1 VNGNHGIG
9 ADTWQLVPLPVWEVT
24 EPTRA
29 AVVRAERNPLLAGPL
44 TLALAGSVL
53 PATRRRRARPTPR
66 TGPHPARHPKAAGEQ
81 R

>member
-1 VNGNHGIG
+1 VNGDHGIG
-9 ADTWQLVPLPVWEVT
+9 ADTWRLVPLPGWEVT

-29 AVVRAERNPLLAGPL
+29 AVVGAEWNSPLAGPL
-44 TLALAGSVL
+44 TLALAGSML

-66 TGPHPARHPKAAGEQ
+66 TGTHPTRHPKAAGEQ